1 MSKAE
6 TDVEELVKKGSI
18 TFKKFFPIFRDCIF
32 GIVYMH
38 MNSIAHRDI
47 KPGNI
52 MQLNGNKYCI
62 ADYGEGENLS
72 YEKTF
77 SKNCFY

>member
-6 TDVEELVKKGSI
+6 TDVEELIKEGAI
-18 TFKKFFPIFRDCIF
+18 TLKTFFPIFRDCIL

-52 MQLNGNKYCI
+52 MQLNGNKYVL

-72 YEKTF
+72 YEKSL
-77 SKNCFY
+77 SKDCFY

>member
-6 TDVEELVKKGSI
+6 TDVEHLIEDDPIKN
-18 TFKKFFPIFRDCIF
+18 FKEFFPIFRDCIF

-38 MNSIAHRDI
+38 MNAIAHRDI

-52 MQLNGNKYCI
+52 MQLNGNKYVL

-72 YEKTF
+72 Y
-77 SKNCFY
+77 